1 MLLWTLG
8 RMYLQITVFAFSR
21 YIATSWMA
29 EHMSSGFSLLR
40 NLYSVFYSAYA
51 NLHSLPQCTRVPFST
66 HHWWHLLY
74 IDFLM
79 IAILTM
85 RWYFM
90 ALICKS
96 IILWIITYFLL
107 KCDRTSKKVCITNN
121 ILSKPNKMQ
130 NSQYH
135 ILMIK

>member
-1 MLLWTLG
+1 
-8 RMYLQITVFAFSR
+8 
-21 YIATSWMA
+21 MA
-29 EHMSSGFSLLR
+29 EHMVVLV
-40 NLYSVFYSAYA
+40 SVFWETSILFSIVPIPIY
-51 NLHSLPQCTRVPFST
+51 PQCTKFT
-66 HHWWHLLY
+66 FLHHWWHLLY

-130 NSQYH
+130 NSQISHTYGK
-135 ILMIK
+135 IIYMWNIPYFTKKLIWLIPNMPS